1 MIRWREAFERCKTS
15 IEFRRYFG
23 TGNKP
28 PEASDFR
35 FLAYCQQFNA
45 VAAGSVVGG
54 AAPTTAIAGGAPTG
68 PALQNF
74 PAGAIVL
81 GITAAAQQAQTTT
94 SAFQYAPWQS
104 PGKRD
109 LFALMFQYTNDEIIT
124 PGGPVLAEAL
134 LGSGEDTIFPSREII
149 VPPSQGLLA
158 TVQSYAIAPPL
169 NVHIVYHS
177 MVKRTAN

>member
-1 MIRWREAFERCKTS
+1 MIRWREAFERCKDS
-15 IEFRRYFG
+15 AEFKRYFSKG
-23 TGNKP
+23 KVP
-28 PEASDFR
+28 LASDFR
-35 FLAYCQQFNA
+35 YLAYCQQFNN
-45 VAAGSVVGG
+45 VAAGTVVGG
-54 AAPTTAIAGGAPTG
+54 ATPNSAVTGGVQSGPT
-68 PALQNF
+68 LQNF

-109 LFALMFQYTNDEIIT
+109 LFALSFQYTNDEIIT

-158 TVQSYAIAPPL
+158 TVVSYAIAPPL
-169 NVHIVYHS
+169 NVHIVYHA
-177 MVKRTAN
+177 MVPKVAN